1 MDILSKGVCKNCHIR
16 ERKSRHLKTDA
27 DKLCNQCYKLSK
39 FCIVCFNKL
48 HTDGYMCN
56 GCYKLWYRGM
66 LKKCPY
72 CNEEECKSRRGDLIK
87 YCSNYSKYME
97 TTEFNSLLNFIHGE
111 CLKNQEKFK
120 Q

>member
-1 MDILSKGVCKNCHIR
+1 
-16 ERKSRHLKTDA
+16 
-27 DKLCNQCYKLSK
+27 
-39 FCIVCFNKL
+39 
-48 HTDGYMCN
+48 
-56 GCYKLWYRGM
+56 M

-97 TTEFNSLLNFIHGE
+97 TPEFNSLLNFIHGE
-111 CLKNQEKFK
+111 YLENQEKCK